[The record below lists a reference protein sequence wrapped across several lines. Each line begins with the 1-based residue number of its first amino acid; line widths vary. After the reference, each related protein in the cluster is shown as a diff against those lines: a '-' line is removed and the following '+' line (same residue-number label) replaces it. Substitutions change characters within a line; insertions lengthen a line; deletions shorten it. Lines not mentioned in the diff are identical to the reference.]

1 MGKKLIRESY
11 RFEPPKAVEVDEEQI
26 QEWITDVERQLIDKK
41 EKYAFTGSGRA
52 LVVGMKSGKEYYIFV
67 VRDGYEEILITKTK
81 K

>member
-11 RFEPPKAVEVDEEQI
+11 RFEPPEAAMVDEEQI

-41 EKYAFTGSGRA
+41 EKYAFTGSGCA

-67 VRDGYEEILITKTK
+67 VRDGYEEIVITKTK

>member
-1 MGKKLIRESY
+1 MSKKLIHNSY
-11 RFEPPKAVEVDEEQI
+11 RFEPPKAAMVDEEQI

-41 EKYAFTGSGRA
+41 EKYAFTRSGRA

-67 VRDGYEEILITKTK
+67 IRDGYEEIVITKTK

>member
-41 EKYAFTGSGRA
+41 EKYAFTGSGHA

-67 VRDGYEEILITKTK
+67 VRDGYEEIVITKTK

>member
-26 QEWITDVERQLIDKK
+26 QKWVADIEHKLIHEK
-41 EKYAFTGSGRA
+41 EKYAFMGSGRA
-52 LVVGMKSGKEYYIFV
+52 IVVGMKSGKEYYIFV
-67 VRDGYEEILITKTK
+67 VRDGYEDIIITKTK

>member
-1 MGKKLIRESY
+1 MGKKLIHNSY

-26 QEWITDVERQLIDKK
+26 QKWVADIEYKLIHEK
-41 EKYAFTGSGRA
+41 EKYAFTGSGCA

-67 VRDGYEEILITKTK
+67 VRDGYEEIVITKTK

>member
-1 MGKKLIRESY
+1 MSKKLIHNSY
-11 RFEPPKAVEVDEEQI
+11 RFEPPKAAMVDEEQI

-41 EKYAFTGSGRA
+41 EKYAFTRSGRA

-67 VRDGYEEILITKTK
+67 VRDGYEEIVITKTK